1 MKVTIIVP
9 VFNTEKELK
18 NTLDSLINQTYS
30 NIEIL
35 IINDGSTD
43 NSEKIINEYKKKT
56 EKIVYIKK
64 ENTGIADTRNLGISK
79 ATGDYILFVD
89 SDDYIS
95 KDLVENLSKYMEQN
109 IDIIK
114 FKLQRVNEKGEILEK
129 VNGATFNKIN
139 GQEAFNKLYCTDVLL
154 DSPCVYLYRREYLLK
169 NNFKFKLGTYHED
182 FGLIPLIVV
191 KADSVVSIDY
201 YGYYY
206 VQSNNSITRN
216 ENYEKTIKKM
226 RDSILQYDNMLEQI
240 KYYNL
245 EKNTEENIKIY
256 YTNAIILKL
265 KELNKK
271 EQSTFIKEIK
281 QRKMLSNI
289 KIRNIK
295 QLIKKIIL
303 LLNVR
308 WYLKIK

>member
-9 VFNTEKELK
+9 VYNTEKELK
-18 NTLDSLINQTYS
+18 NTLDSLINQTYCD
-30 NIEIL
+30 IEIL

-43 NSEKIINEYKKKT
+43 NSEEIIHEYMKEWDKIT
-56 EKIVYIKK
+56 YIEK

-89 SDDYIS
+89 SDDYIE
-95 KDLVENLSKYMEQN
+95 KDMLDKLKTYMDQD

-114 FKLQRVNEKGEILEK
+114 FKLQRVDEKGNVIEK
-129 VNGATFNKIN
+129 VNGATFDKVS

-154 DSPCVYLYRREYLLK
+154 DSPCVYLYKRDYLLK
-169 NNFKFKLGTYHED
+169 NNFKFKVGTYHED

-191 KADSVVSIDY
+191 KANSAISIDY
-201 YGYYY
+201 YGYNY

-216 ENYEKTIKKM
+216 NNYDKTIKKM
-226 RDSILQYDNMLEQI
+226 KDSISQYDNMLEQI
-240 KYYNL
+240 KTYNL
-245 EKNTEENIKIY
+245 TKYTKENIKIY

-265 KELNKK
+265 KELDKK
-271 EQSTFIKEIK
+271 DQYIFINELK
-281 QRKMLSNI
+281 QRKMFYNI

>member
-9 VFNTEKELK
+9 VYNTEKELK
-18 NTLDSLINQTYS
+18 STLDSLINQTYS
-30 NIEIL
+30 DIEIL

-43 NSEKIINEYKKKT
+43 NSEKIIYEYKEKT
-56 EKIVYIKK
+56 DKIVYIKK

-95 KDLVENLSKYMEQN
+95 EDLIEKLRKYMEQN

-114 FKLQRVNEKGEILEK
+114 FKLQRVDENQTILEK
-129 VNGATFNKIN
+129 VDGAIFDKVN

-154 DSPCVYLYRREYLLK
+154 DSPCVYLYKRDYLLK
-169 NNFKFKLGTYHED
+169 NNFKFKVGTYHED

-191 KADSVVSIDY
+191 NADSAVSVDY

-206 VQSNNSITRN
+206 VQSSNSITRN
-216 ENYEKTIKKM
+216 ENYEKTVKKM
-226 RDSILQYDNMLEQI
+226 RDSLIQYDNMLQQI
-240 KYYNL
+240 KTYNL
-245 EKNTEENIKIY
+245 EKITEENIKIY

-271 EQSTFIKEIK
+271 DQYIFIKEIK
-281 QRKMLSNI
+281 QRKMFSNI
-289 KIRNIK
+289 KMRNIK
-295 QLIKKIIL
+295 QLIKKVIL